1 MAKAKKVID
10 IVLYI
15 LLGFVCII
23 CVFVTILSIN
33 QKKDG
38 VPSVFGYSVMT
49 VQTES
54 MQGTINKGD
63 LIVTKLVNEKI
74 TDSLEKGDIISFY
87 ILVDGEK
94 IIDTHRISDI
104 KEEVGEKFFE
114 TKGDNVDAIDDGYR
128 SESDIISVYKF
139 RIAGLG
145 NVVNFL
151 RTTLGFFLC
160 VFTPLAA
167 FIIYEAYRLITIIIY
182 NKRVEMIDNVKDSTS
197 EDVKNAIIQEYLEKQ
212 KLGEEQKENEEKLDD
227 ESNHKRSE

>member
-10 IVLYI
+10 IVIYV
-15 LLGFVCII
+15 LLGFVFLV
-23 CVFVTILSIN
+23 CVFVTVSSIN
-33 QKKDG
+33 QKKNG

-74 TDSLEKGDIISFY
+74 TDSLKEGDIISFY
-87 ILVDGEK
+87 TVVDGER
-94 IIDTHRISDI
+94 IIDTHRINDI
-104 KEEVGEKFFE
+104 KEEVGERFFE

-128 SESDIISVYKF
+128 SESDIVSVYKF

-145 NVVNFL
+145 YVVNFL

-167 FIIYEAYRLITIIIY
+167 FVIYEAYRLITTIIY

-212 KLGEEQKENEEKLDD
+212 KLEQEQKENEEELDD
-227 ESNHKRSE
+227 ESNQKRSE